1 MSSEGDNKPTFAL
14 LGATGG
20 CVLAFLVRAL
30 QAGHK
35 CSACECYSATKAF
48 LLRGHALYIYIYIF
62 SCPTLTTTKLVVR
75 TPSKLTDL
83 LKTQG
88 VSADL
93 ISKHLTIVQGNS
105 KDSIKV
111 AEALKVNNIV
121 ADMVVSGVGGVPVFK
136 PNPLRPT
143 LDDPTI
149 CQDTVSIILNAL
161 RELHTNSTTQAKKKP
176 TLVAISST
184 GISDHN
190 RDVPLAML
198 PLYHWMLPI
207 PHKDK
212 KMMEKLLVEEIK
224 NGASSAIENFVAVR
238 PSLLTNGR
246 AEGFGAIRA
255 GVDSPGKFDN
265 SAIGYTISRA
275 DVGGWIYEGLVEDKA
290 GKKSNYLNQCVA
302 ITS

>member
-1 MSSEGDNKPTFAL
+1 MSSEADNKPTFAL

-35 CSACECYSATKAF
+35 CSACECYSAP
-48 LLRGHALYIYIYIF
+48 
-62 SCPTLTTTKLVVR
+62 SCSTLTTTKANDLVVR
-75 TPSKLTDL
+75 TRSKLTDL

-88 VSADL
+88 VSADV
-93 ISKHLTIVQGNS
+93 ISKHLTIVQGDS

-149 CQDTVSIILNAL
+149 CQDTVSTILKAL
-161 RELHTNSTTQAKKKP
+161 RDLHTNSTTQGKKKP
-176 TLVAISST
+176 TVVVISTT

-198 PLYHWMLPI
+198 PLYHWMLSI

-224 NGASSAIENFVAVR
+224 KDASSAIENFVAVR
-238 PSLLTNGR
+238 PTLLTNGR
-246 AEGFGAIRA
+246 AVGFGAIRA
-255 GVDSPGKFDN
+255 GVDSPGKIDN
-265 SAIGYTISRA
+265 SAIGYSISRA
-275 DVGGWIYEGLVEDKA
+275 DVGGWIFEGLVEDKA
-290 GKKSNYLNQCVA
+290 GKKSKYLNQGVA

>member
-1 MSSEGDNKPTFAL
+1 M
-14 LGATGG
+14 
-20 CVLAFLVRAL
+20 
-30 QAGHK
+30 
-35 CSACECYSATKAF
+35 
-48 LLRGHALYIYIYIF
+48 
-62 SCPTLTTTKLVVR
+62 VR

-83 LKTQG
+83 LKTRG

-111 AEALKVNNIV
+111 AEVLKINNEV

-149 CQDTVSIILNAL
+149 CQDTVSTILKAL
-161 RELHTNSTTQAKKKP
+161 RDLNSNSPPGKKKP
-176 TLVAISST
+176 TLVAISSA

-190 RDVPLAML
+190 RDFPLAML
-198 PLYHWMLPI
+198 PLYLWLLPI

-212 KMMEKLLVEEIK
+212 KLMEKLLVEEVK
-224 NGASSAIENFVAVR
+224 NEASSAVENFVAVR
-238 PSLLTNGR
+238 PSFLTNGR
-246 AEGFGAIRA
+246 AVGFGAIRV
-255 GVDSPGKFDN
+255 GVDSPGKFDS

-275 DVGGWIYEGLVEDKA
+275 DVGGWIFEGLVEDKA
-290 GKKSNYLNQCVA
+290 GKKSKYLNQFVA

>member
-1 MSSEGDNKPTFAL
+1 MSSKGDNKPTLAL

-35 CSACECYSATKAF
+35 CSACECYSAPTAL
-48 LLRGHALYIYIYIF
+48 LLRCFCGHA
-62 SCPTLTTTKLVVR
+62 CHGLTTAKLNDLVVR
-75 TPSKLTDL
+75 TPSKLTEL

-105 KDSIKV
+105 KDSVKV

-121 ADMVVSGVGGVPVFK
+121 ADMVISGVGGMPVFK

-149 CQDTVSIILNAL
+149 CQDTVSTILSAL
-161 RELHTNSTTQAKKKP
+161 RDLNTNSTAQGKKKP

-198 PLYHWMLPI
+198 PLYHLMLPI

-212 KMMEKLLVEEIK
+212 KLMEKLLMEEVK

-238 PSLLTNGR
+238 PSFLTNGR
-246 AEGFGAIRA
+246 AVGFGAIRA
-255 GVDSPGKFDN
+255 GVDSPGKFDT

-275 DVGGWIYEGLVEDKA
+275 DVGGWIFEGLVEDKA
-290 GKKSNYLNQCVA
+290 GKKSNYLNQCVS